1 MANYIHP
8 TAIVH
13 DNVILGDN
21 NWIGPFCI
29 IGGAPEYP
37 NRRPEQPCGGVQ
49 IGDNNIFHGHVTV
62 DAATEVGHSTII
74 GDNNTFMK
82 GSHIG
87 HDVFISND
95 CVLSCGAK
103 IGGLSEI
110 ESDCTFGLNSTVHQ
124 FSKFHRGTMLGASSF
139 FKGKT
144 EKDFETW
151 AGVPAMYIK
160 RNEFLMKK
168 LGLI

>member
-29 IGGAPEYP
+29 IGGPPEFP
-37 NRRPEQPCGGVQ
+37 NRHPDQPCGGVQ
-49 IGDNNIFHGHVTV
+49 IGDNNIFHGHVTI
-62 DAATEVGHSTII
+62 DAATNVGESTLID
-74 GDNNTFMK
+74 DNNTFMK

-87 HDVFISND
+87 HDVNVYND
-95 CVLSCGAK
+95 CVFSCGAK
-103 IGGLSEI
+103 IGGFSLIGSN
-110 ESDCTFGLNSTVHQ
+110 CTIGLNATLHQ
-124 FSKFHRGTMLGASSF
+124 FAELHRGTMIGASSF

-144 EKDFETW
+144 EKEFETW
-151 AGVPAMYIK
+151 AGVPASYIK
-160 RNEFLMKK
+160 RNEHLMKK